1 MEAQRDSFT
10 LTIEEAAER
19 LGIGRSLAY
28 DLARRD
34 ALPVPVIRLG
44 RRMVVGR
51 TALER
56 TLAGEI
62 DLTAGSGGEAA

>member
-1 MEAQRDSFT
+1 METQRVPLT
-10 LTIEEAAER
+10 LTVEQVARR

-28 DLARRD
+28 ELARRD
-34 ALPVPVIRLG
+34 ALPAPVIRLG

-56 TLAGEI
+56 ALTGEAGRN
-62 DLTAGSGGEAA
+62 AGSSDEPA